1 MGKKNNRKKR
11 RYASRKRN
19 MIRDL
24 IDFKRLLLVIAAMA
38 ACLVVFVFT
47 DVLPPTF
54 GEAHD
59 RPWLRI
65 AAMLAI
71 SGIILGVAVIWN
83 PERATLTG
91 RLLTLAMILLFLVQN
106 HRMYILFAVAFA
118 CAMLGYVL
126 FHWIKYEKLYCVQGI
141 AFCFLG
147 ILSANG
153 AKYCNFVED
162 PNGPHFWLVSLILA
176 IVVIVLTIVICVH
189 QKYPKSECIA
199 YVICVPLLSWLA
211 FYATMNSL
219 NYSLDL
225 SEPTEMLCEIKDK
238 ELNISSGRTTHYH
251 YELTVEM
258 DGNEVILEVSE
269 AHYDAS
275 AVGDDITVSRYEGFF
290 RDPYYIVEHS

>member
-19 MIRDL
+19 TIRDL

-71 SGIILGVAVIWN
+71 SSIILGVAVIWN
-83 PERATLTG
+83 PERATLAG
-91 RLLTLAMILLFLVQN
+91 RLLTLAIILLFLIPD
-106 HRMYILFAVAFA
+106 HRMYVLFAVALA
-118 CAMLGYVL
+118 CAMVGYVL

-147 ILSANG
+147 ILSLG
-153 AKYCNFVED
+153 GVKYCNYVEN
-162 PNGPHFWLVSLILA
+162 PNGLHFGLVSLILA

-189 QKYPKSECIA
+189 QKYPTGDCIA

-219 NYSLDL
+219 NYSLDF
-225 SEPTEMLCEIKDK
+225 SEPTELVLEIEDK
-238 ELNISSGRTTHYH
+238 EAHLSSGKFKSIH
-251 YELTVEM
+251 YEFTVEI
-258 DGNEVILEVSE
+258 DGKKVILEISE
-269 AHYDAS
+269 AHYDAVT
-275 AVGDDITVSRYEGFF
+275 VGDDITVSRYAGFF
-290 RDPYYIVEHS
+290 RDPYYIAE

>member
-19 MIRDL
+19 TIRDL
-24 IDFKRLLLVIAAMA
+24 IDFNRLLLVIAAMA

-91 RLLTLAMILLFLVQN
+91 RLLTLAIILLFLIPD
-106 HRMYILFAVAFA
+106 HRMYVLFAVALA
-118 CAMLGYVL
+118 CAMVGYVL

-153 AKYCNFVED
+153 AKYCNYVEN
-162 PNGPHFWLVSLILA
+162 PNGLHFGLVPLILA
-176 IVVIVLTIVICVH
+176 IVIMALTIVICVH
-189 QKYPKSECIA
+189 QKYPTGDCIA

-219 NYSLDL
+219 NYSLDF
-225 SEPTEMLCEIKDK
+225 SEPTELVLKIEDK
-238 ELNISSGRTTHYH
+238 EAHLSSGKFKSIH
-251 YELTVEM
+251 YEFTVEI
-258 DGNEVILEVSE
+258 DGKKVILEISE
-269 AHYDAS
+269 AHYDAVT
-275 AVGDDITVSRYEGFF
+275 VGDDITVSRYAGFF
-290 RDPYYIVEHS
+290 RDPYYIAE

>member
-19 MIRDL
+19 TIRDL

-71 SGIILGVAVIWN
+71 SGVILGVAVIWN
-83 PERATLTG
+83 PERATLTV
-91 RLLTLAMILLFLVQN
+91 RILTLAIILLFLIPD
-106 HRMYILFAVAFA
+106 HRMYVLFAVALA
-118 CAMLGYVL
+118 CAMVGYVL

-147 ILSANG
+147 ILSLG
-153 AKYCNFVED
+153 GVKYCNYVEN
-162 PNGPHFWLVSLILA
+162 PNGLHFGLVSLILA

-189 QKYPKSECIA
+189 QKYPTGDCIA

-219 NYSLDL
+219 NYSLDF
-225 SEPTEMLCEIKDK
+225 SEPTEMVVEIEDK
-238 ELNISSGRTTHYH
+238 EVHVSSGKGTTTHY
-251 YELTVEM
+251 ELAVEI
-258 DGNEVILEVSE
+258 DGNKVILEVSE
-269 AHYDAS
+269 AHYDDTM
-275 AVGDDITVSRYEGFF
+275 VGDDITVSCYNGFF
-290 RDPYYIVEHS
+290 RAPYYIVE

>member
-11 RYASRKRN
+11 RYVSRKRN

-91 RLLTLAMILLFLVQN
+91 RLLTLAMILLFLIPN
-106 HRMYILFAVAFA
+106 HRMYVLFAVAFA

-147 ILSANG
+147 ILSLG
-153 AKYCNFVED
+153 GVKYCNYVEN
-162 PNGPHFWLVSLILA
+162 PNGLHFGLVSLILA

-189 QKYPKSECIA
+189 QRYPMGDCIG

-275 AVGDDITVSRYEGFF
+275 AVGDDITVSRYAGFF